1 MSAAFDQQAQ
11 WQRLVAH
18 LHLEPHPEGGFYR
31 RTYESD
37 LRLSTDLEAAGD
49 RFRVRPRACSTAIYF
64 LLPRGSVSHLHC
76 IPSDELWHFYLG
88 GPLTIVEIDPVALIL
103 RETVLGADLFSS
115 ADSASG
121 CGSHETG
128 MTLQHCVRAGS
139 IFGAYPC
146 ANTEFA
152 LVGCT
157 VAPGFEFGD
166 FEMCSRSRLLATL
179 PAAMH
184 DTVHR
189 LTAP

>member
-1 MSAAFDQQAQ
+1 MSFTAANQQQPQ

-18 LHLEPHPEGGFYR
+18 LQLEPHPEGGFFR

-37 LRLSTDLEAAGD
+37 LRLSADLAGAAGD

-64 LLPRGSVSHLHC
+64 LLPQGSVSHLHC

-88 GPLTIVEIDPVALIL
+88 GPLTIVEIDPVALTL
-103 RETVLGADLFSS
+103 RETVLGADLF
-115 ADSASG
+115 G
-121 CGSHETG
+121 GHETG
-128 MTLQHCVRAGS
+128 MTLQHCVRAGT

-146 ANTEFA
+146 ADTDFA

-166 FEMCSRSRLLATL
+166 FEMCLRSRLLATL

-184 DTVHR
+184 DTVRR